1 VIGVCSSVPG
11 LSAEARLFDELA
23 ERPPAAAEVPAP
35 PLTVSVWDA
44 LWHRII
50 LPLRP
55 KSWRYTAAFL
65 AVGVVL
71 AAAPWHLL
79 RHPFGA
85 RAAAAAPGWRAAP
98 RDWVAVAAAVESP
111 AGFRPFEPVLEE
123 VTGAAPLTWH
133 RVAFHPAPR
142 GSAGEVGSYSS
153 RRIDLYGT
161 APYDRKDHTYMCP
174 EARVCGEVDLCR
186 GGEGPGRTDWL
197 RGRNVARWV
206 HEQGHYYE
214 GFPRG
219 WLRDPER
226 QWVSETAATALVFA
240 FAEHLGRD
248 LSPVLAANLLLAQL
262 VPVEGNTRFELS
274 PSSRRD
280 VLRALDD
287 LPEDDAV
294 IERLAAASVLI
305 LRSSGFASFRDVW
318 RYAHERPAAEVAG
331 RIRRHAARLAEG
343 FQLTVDLALQL
354 HGQRPPHLSSA
365 SPPPLPDPTA
375 LGPLVGLSREECL
388 ELWYQHH
395 VITLCGRGRSARV
408 DVTTVESHRL
418 VARMATQARDFC
430 LLTVN
435 PAGAPGTAVVHEDGQ
450 TSLRAT
456 TAMADPCACRS
467 VATPLPGPAGARV
480 LGPAV
485 AGLQA
490 LVQRAL
496 ADVDATGGVL
506 ERAYARDAV
515 ARLAAGLPAQP

>member
-1 VIGVCSSVPG
+1 MPALPARARAYDADSDSEQRP
-11 LSAEARLFDELA
+11 EAAD
-23 ERPPAAAEVPAP
+23 AP
-35 PLTVSVWDA
+35 PPKLTVSPIDA
-44 LWHRII
+44 LWHRVI

-55 KSWRYTAAFL
+55 RSWRWAAAFL
-65 AVGVVL
+65 VVGL
-71 AAAPWHLL
+71 ALSVAPWHQL

-85 RAAAAAPGWRAAP
+85 RAAAATPGWRAAP

-133 RVAFHPAPR
+133 RVEFHSTAR
-142 GSAGEVGSYSS
+142 GSAGEVASYSG

-186 GGEGPGRTDWL
+186 SGEGPARTDWL

-206 HEQGHYYE
+206 HEQGHFYE

-248 LSPVLAANLLLAQL
+248 LSPALAANLLLVQL

-274 PSSRRD
+274 PAARRD
-280 VLRALDD
+280 ILRDLDD
-287 LPEDDAV
+287 IPQDDAV
-294 IERLAAASVLI
+294 IERLGAAAVLI
-305 LRSSGFASFRDVW
+305 LRASGLASFRDVW
-318 RYAHERPAAEVAG
+318 RYTHERSAAEVA
-331 RIRRHAARLAEG
+331 RRVRRHAARLAAG
-343 FQLTVDLALQL
+343 FQLTVDLALELQ
-354 HGQRPPHLSSA
+354 GRRPPHLSS
-365 SPPPLPDPTA
+365 PETPPLPDPAA

-395 VITLCGRGRSARV
+395 VITVCGRGRSARV
-408 DVTTVESHRL
+408 DVTTVESRRL
-418 VARMATQARDFC
+418 VARIATEARDFC
-430 LLTVN
+430 LLTIG
-435 PAGAPGTAVVHEDGQ
+435 PPGQPGTALLHEDGQ

-456 TAMADPCACRS
+456 TAMAAPCACRS
-467 VATPLPGPAGARV
+467 VETPLPGAAGARA
-480 LGPAV
+480 LGQAT
-485 AGLQA
+485 ARLQA
-490 LVQRAL
+490 LAQQAL
-496 ADVDATGGVL
+496 ADVEENGGVL
-506 ERAYARDAV
+506 ERAYAREAV
-515 ARLAAGLPAQP
+515 ARVAAALPATP